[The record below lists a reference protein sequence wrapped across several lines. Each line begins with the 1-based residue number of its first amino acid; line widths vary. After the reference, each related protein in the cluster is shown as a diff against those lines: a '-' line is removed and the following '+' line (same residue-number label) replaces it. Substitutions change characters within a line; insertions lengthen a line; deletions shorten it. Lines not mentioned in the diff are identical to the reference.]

1 VHRRKAR
8 TVCARRVTKAAVRRL
23 VEAGSSGTPTRTSHV
38 LLGHRFKKFYLQR
51 ARLPGTAMASAKKLG
66 VRGHGGVMASWEAAM
81 LV

>member
-1 VHRRKAR
+1 M
-8 TVCARRVTKAAVRRL
+8 
-23 VEAGSSGTPTRTSHV
+23 V
-38 LLGHRFKKFYLQR
+38 LIGHRSKKFYLQR